1 MTGRTSSATFS
12 WPRVRCQGFQGV
24 GVLGFGVLRIK
35 RFRSSWFR
43 ARGFGNVGSRVSKG
57 FGCGGSG
64 AQDPASGLKTPGR
77 I

>member
-1 MTGRTSSATFS
+1 M
-12 WPRVRCQGFQGV
+12 
-24 GVLGFGVLRIK
+24 LGFGVLRIK